1 MRNQDS
7 GGGSTTGGTRER
19 KVDRQEVDPRPIPDS
34 SFLDSLRAAFP
45 ALSRTHSGLP
55 VAYFDGPGGTQVPRV
70 VGEAMA
76 DYLYHH
82 NANTHWVYPT
92 SVETD
97 AAIVAGR
104 AAAADLLNA
113 RPDEIAFGANMTT
126 LTFHLARAL
135 GRGLS
140 DRALGAGDEI
150 VVTELDH
157 HANVA
162 PWRALERERGV
173 TVRVARVDP
182 VAGRL
187 DWDDLARC
195 LTPRTRL
202 LAIGA
207 ASNAL
212 GTVTDVAAAARLAHD
227 VGALVFV
234 DAVHYAPH
242 ALVDVRAMD
251 CDFLSCSAYK
261 FYGPHVGL
269 LYGRHELLAALDVP
283 KLVPAPDSAPERLET
298 GTQNHEGMVGT
309 TAAIDFLAS
318 LGGDGGGSRRERLTR
333 AYGDATTR
341 KTPHVVRLWEGLGAL
356 PGVRLYGPPPN
367 SPRTPTVAFTVAGV
381 PSVEVARRL
390 AERALFVSNG
400 DFYAS
405 TIVARLGQAAD
416 GMVRVG
422 CALYTTDDEVERLI
436 EGVAE
441 IVRR

>member
-1 MRNQDS
+1 
-7 GGGSTTGGTRER
+7 
-19 KVDRQEVDPRPIPDS
+19 V
-34 SFLDSLRAAFP
+34 RAAFP
-45 ALSRTHSGLP
+45 ALARTHNGLP
-55 VAYFDGPGGTQVPRV
+55 VAYFDGPGGTQVPRA

-76 DYLYHH
+76 DYLFHH

-97 AAIVAGR
+97 AAIVSAR
-104 AAAADLLNA
+104 EAAADLLNA
-113 RPDEIAFGANMTT
+113 RPDEVAFGANMTT
-126 LTFHLARAL
+126 LTFHLARAI
-135 GRGLS
+135 GRGVGG
-140 DRALGAGDEI
+140 RPLGPGDEI

-162 PWRALERERGV
+162 PWRALEKERGV
-173 TVRVARVDP
+173 TIRVARADAA
-182 VAGRL
+182 AGRL

-195 LTPRTRL
+195 IGPRTRL

-212 GTVTDVAAAARLAHD
+212 GTITDVTAAARLAHD

-251 CDFLSCSAYK
+251 CDFLACSAYK
-261 FYGPHVGL
+261 FYGPHVGI
-269 LYGRHELLAALDVP
+269 LYGKRDLVASLDVP
-283 KLVPAPDSAPERLET
+283 KLVPAPDGAPERLET
-298 GTQNHEGMVGT
+298 GTLNHEGIVGT
-309 TAAIDFLAS
+309 GAAIDFLAS
-318 LGGDGGGSRRERLTR
+318 LGGDAGTRRERLER
-333 AYGDATTR
+333 AYADATTR
-341 KTPHVVRLWEGLGAL
+341 KTPLLARLWEGLGGL
-356 PGVRLYGPPPN
+356 RGVTLYGPPPR
-367 SPRTPTVAFTVAGV
+367 SARTPTVAFTVAGV
-381 PSVEVARRL
+381 PSEDVARAL

-405 TIVARLGQAAD
+405 TIVERLGHAAD

-422 CALYTTDDEVERLI
+422 CAIYTSDEEIERLV

-441 IVRR
+441 LTV